1 MESSQSVIKMGT
13 LYEANQELMKH
24 EKIMTQE
31 EFDTAIK
38 NTMTLFDNGSKYF
51 MLLCHERRDYT
62 LFNRNKQILLFNSPS
77 SELATCIKNRGLPL
91 SIDKLSDGNFEI
103 WIRIQGTPY
112 CYYLFT
118 YDSGVIECT

>member
-1 MESSQSVIKMGT
+1 
-13 LYEANQELMKH
+13 
-24 EKIMTQE
+24 
-31 EFDTAIK
+31 
-38 NTMTLFDNGSKYF
+38 

>member
-1 MESSQSVIKMGT
+1 MADLEMNLYDANKQLMENEPPMDPIMFNKKT
-13 LYEANQELMKH
+13 YECAQAM
-24 EKIMTQE
+24 I
-31 EFDTAIK
+31 D
-38 NTMTLFDNGSKYF
+38 GKYW